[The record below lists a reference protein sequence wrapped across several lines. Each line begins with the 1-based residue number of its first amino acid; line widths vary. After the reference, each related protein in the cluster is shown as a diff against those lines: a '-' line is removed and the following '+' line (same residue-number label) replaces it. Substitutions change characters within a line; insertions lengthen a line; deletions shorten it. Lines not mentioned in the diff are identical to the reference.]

1 MERRGAIHFP
11 PIESAD
17 ADGLLAVGGNLNYE
31 TLITAYK
38 LGIFPWYSENEPILW
53 WCPDP
58 RFVLFPREMHV
69 SRSMDKIFRKN
80 QFEFKI
86 NSDFREVIRQCRT
99 TPRKDQDGTWIT
111 PEIETAY
118 IQLYELGYAHSAE
131 AWQDNL
137 LVGGIYGVRLGKVF
151 FGESMF
157 SKKSNA
163 SKFAFINLVRN
174 LKADGLELVD
184 CQMYSAHLET
194 LGARMISRS
203 AFRKKLDTLAVS

>member
-1 MERRGAIHFP
+1 MEGRGTVHFP

-17 ADGLLAVGGNLNYE
+17 TNGLLAVGGNLGPK

-38 LGIFPWYSENEPILW
+38 LGIFPWYSEYEPIHW

-69 SRSMDKIFRKN
+69 SRSMDKIFRKH
-80 QFEFKI
+80 QFQFKI
-86 NSDFREVIRQCRT
+86 NSAFREVIRQCRT
-99 TPRKDQDGTWIT
+99 TFRKDQDGTWIT
-111 PEIETAY
+111 PEIEAAY
-118 IQLYELGYAHSAE
+118 TRLYELGYAHSAE
-131 AWQDNL
+131 AWQDKL

-174 LKADGLELVD
+174 LQADGLELVD
-184 CQMYSAHLET
+184 CQVYSEHLET
-194 LGARMISRS
+194 LGARMITRS
-203 AFRKKLDTLAVS
+203 EFRKKLDILTIS

>member
-1 MERRGAIHFP
+1 MERLGAIHFP

-184 CQMYSAHLET
+184 CQVYSAHLET
-194 LGARMISRS
+194 LGARMITRS
-203 AFRKKLDTLAVS
+203 AFREKLDTLAVS

>member
-184 CQMYSAHLET
+184 CQVYSAHLET